1 MNRET
6 AVKIEALQEMVNKF
20 QEEVKDKIYEIYEGL
35 EYKESSVFSYNI
47 DRLEQFVRGLN
58 EFKN

>member
-1 MNRET
+1 MKIET

-20 QEEVKDKIYEIYEGL
+20 QEEVKDKIYEICEGL

-47 DRLEQFVRGLN
+47 DRLQQFVRRLN
-58 EFKN
+58 EFKK